1 MKDKS
6 LGFVKKSIKSG
17 MYKNVNIDDFDSMK
31 EVPFIPFLEK
41 VFKLNKE
48 IMRFD
53 DGILR
58 YSHELKD
65 CEKRIGLINAQIVHD
80 EDEDFQYFV
89 AEEYICDGT
98 MSFRFLLYEEILD
111 RLYYLKTFF
120 KKSAPKDLE
129 ENPWKYDIK
138 YTVGNFVLCSKY
150 SDEFSTEEKPW
161 LKERVTVMLPVRSEF
176 MEKEE
181 MQCR

>member
-6 LGFVKKSIKSG
+6 LKFVKKSIESG
-17 MYKNVNIDDFDSMK
+17 MYKNVKIDDFDTMK
-31 EVPFIPFLEK
+31 EIEFIHFLK
-41 VFKLNKE
+41 SFFKLNEE
-48 IMRFD
+48 IIRFD
-53 DGILR
+53 DGILK
-58 YSHELKD
+58 YSHELKGG
-65 CEKRIGLINAQIVHD
+65 GLINASIVHD
-80 EDEDFQYFV
+80 EDGDFQYFI

-98 MSFRFLLYEEILD
+98 TSFHFSLYEEMLD
-111 RLYYLKTFF
+111 RLYYLKTFL

-129 ENPWKYDIK
+129 ANPWKYDIN

-176 MEKEE
+176 VEKGE
-181 MQCR
+181 MQCQ

>member
-1 MKDKS
+1 MKNKS
-6 LGFVKKSIKSG
+6 LEFVKKSIESG
-17 MYKNVNIDDFDSMK
+17 MYKNVKINDFDTMK
-31 EVPFIPFLEK
+31 EVPFIPFLKK
-41 VFKLNKE
+41 VFEFNKE
-48 IMRFD
+48 IIRFD

-65 CEKRIGLINAQIVHD
+65 CEKGIGLIDAQIVHD
-80 EDEDFQYFV
+80 EDEDFQYFI

-98 MSFRFLLYEEILD
+98 MSFHFSLYKEILE

-120 KKSAPKDLE
+120 KKSEPKDLE
-129 ENPWKYDIK
+129 KNPWKYDIK

-161 LKERVTVMLPVRSEF
+161 LKERVAVMLPVRSEF
-176 MEKEE
+176 IEK
-181 MQCR
+181 